1 MTDKSATVTIKIHLP
16 DGEMPNGISLVDL
29 SSQCP
34 ENAHLS
40 LDLGGAHIGLLPSE
54 DERPLTSQLTSEEL
68 RLIRGALIANA
79 TMLTA
84 FGSPKPYQLEMYRKL
99 RNLADR
105 LGDEVGVPEELV

>member
-1 MTDKSATVTIKIHLP
+1 MTDRSATVTIKIHLP
-16 DGEMPNGISLVDL
+16 DGEMPNGISLSDL
-29 SSQCP
+29 SNQCP

-54 DERPLTSQLTSEEL
+54 DERRFTSQLTDEDV

-84 FGSPKPYQLEMYRKL
+84 FGTPKPDQLEMYRKL

-105 LGDEVGVPEELV
+105 LGGEVDVPEEVV